1 MVCMSEIE
9 HPKGGPVAAELSDE
23 RLVQLK
29 STFAAIDTD
38 GDGYITETELKAH
51 FPDLP
56 AEALGAMSQS
66 ADSDQ
71 DGRYS
76 LEEFV
81 RAVS

>member
-1 MVCMSEIE
+1 MS
-9 HPKGGPVAAELSDE
+9 AELPDE
-23 RLVQLK
+23 RLAELK

-38 GDGYITETELKAH
+38 GDGYITEAEFKAH

-56 AEALGAMSQS
+56 AEALGAMSQE

-76 LEEFV
+76 LEEFI
-81 RAVS
+81 RTLS

>member
-1 MVCMSEIE
+1 MSGTRK
-9 HPKGGPVAAELSDE
+9 KGGPVAGDLTEE
-23 RLVQLK
+23 RLARLK

-38 GDGYITETELKAH
+38 GDGYISEAELKRH

-56 AEALGAMSQS
+56 AEALGALSQE

-76 LEEFV
+76 LEEFI
-81 RAVS
+81 RTVS

>member
-1 MVCMSEIE
+1 MTAEIS
-9 HPKGGPVAAELSDE
+9 GE
-23 RLVQLK
+23 RLAQLK
-29 STFAAIDTD
+29 NTFASIDTD
-38 GDGYITETELKAH
+38 GDGYISEAELKNH

-56 AEALGAMSQS
+56 AEALGAMSQE

-76 LEEFV
+76 FEEFI

>member
-1 MVCMSEIE
+1 MS
-9 HPKGGPVAAELSDE
+9 AELPAE
-23 RLVQLK
+23 RLAQLK
-29 STFAAIDTD
+29 STFAEIDTD
-38 GDGYITETELKAH
+38 GDGFVSEAELKRH

-56 AEALGAMSQS
+56 AEALGALSQE

-76 LEEFV
+76 LEEFI

>member
-1 MVCMSEIE
+1 MT
-9 HPKGGPVAAELSDE
+9 AELPE
-23 RLVQLK
+23 QRLARLK

-38 GDGYITETELKAH
+38 GDGYISESELKQH

-56 AEALGAMSQS
+56 AEALGALSQS

-76 LEEFV
+76 LEEFI
-81 RAVS
+81 RTVS

>member
-1 MVCMSEIE
+1 VS
-9 HPKGGPVAAELSDE
+9 AELPDE
-23 RLVQLK
+23 RLAELK

-38 GDGYITETELKAH
+38 GDGYITEAEFKAH

-56 AEALGAMSQS
+56 AEALGAMSQE

-76 LEEFV
+76 LEEFI
-81 RAVS
+81 RTLS

>member
-1 MVCMSEIE
+1 MS
-9 HPKGGPVAAELSDE
+9 AELPGE
-23 RLVQLK
+23 RLAQLK
-29 STFAAIDTD
+29 SAFAEIDTD
-38 GDGYITETELKAH
+38 GDGFVSEAELKRH

-56 AEALGAMSQS
+56 AEALGALSQE

-76 LEEFV
+76 LEEFI

>member
-1 MVCMSEIE
+1 MAGDLTE
-9 HPKGGPVAAELSDE
+9 E
-23 RLVQLK
+23 RLARLK

-38 GDGYITETELKAH
+38 GDGYISEAELKRH

-56 AEALGAMSQS
+56 AEALGALSQE

-76 LEEFV
+76 LEEFI
-81 RAVS
+81 RTVS

>member
-1 MVCMSEIE
+1 MT
-9 HPKGGPVAAELSDE
+9 AELPE
-23 RLVQLK
+23 QRLTRLK

-38 GDGYITETELKAH
+38 GDGYISESELKQH

-56 AEALGAMSQS
+56 AEALGALSQN

-76 LEEFV
+76 LEEFI
-81 RAVS
+81 RTVS